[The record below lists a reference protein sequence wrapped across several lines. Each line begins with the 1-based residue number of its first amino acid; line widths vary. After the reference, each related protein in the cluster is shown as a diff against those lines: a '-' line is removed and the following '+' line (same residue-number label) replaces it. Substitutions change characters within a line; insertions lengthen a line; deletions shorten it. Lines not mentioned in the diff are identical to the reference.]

1 VADAGVHLV
10 AEARDGAA
18 DGDGARDGAVAH
30 RIGWRGTRRP
40 LSFTDG
46 CRWRSILVATLMTV
60 STPWDDDWSMIT
72 FHSAKQVV
80 WLEAIP
86 EEWLDGSGGRGS
98 REGAVGRQRPV
109 LFINTEA
116 FQEGTVGW
124 AVTRQTITLPDD
136 RQVSPRWTAVFHEDG

>member
-1 VADAGVHLV
+1 MGPQT
-10 AEARDGAA
+10 RW
-18 DGDGARDGAVAH
+18 RPRRAVAR

-46 CRWRSILVATLMTV
+46 CRWRRILVATLMTA
-60 STPWDDDWSMIT
+60 STPWDGDWSMIR

-86 EEWLDGSGGRGS
+86 RNGLMGAVVEVHGRGV
-98 REGAVGRQRPV
+98 VGRQRPV
-109 LFINTEA
+109 LSIDTEA

-136 RQVSPRWTAVFHEDG
+136 RQVSPRWTAVFHEDS